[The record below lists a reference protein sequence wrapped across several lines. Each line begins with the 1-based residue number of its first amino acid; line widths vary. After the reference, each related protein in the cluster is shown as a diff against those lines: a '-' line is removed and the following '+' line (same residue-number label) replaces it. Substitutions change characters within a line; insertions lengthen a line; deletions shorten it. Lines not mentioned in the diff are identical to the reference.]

1 MKRLLVHVE
10 GQTEETF
17 VNKVLAPYL
26 YTHGFSRV
34 AARKV
39 GNPRLV
45 QRGGVQSWDSVRR
58 DILRHLKDDTAA
70 FGTTMFDF
78 YGLPKSWPGRTQ
90 TASLGPQQCAAEVET
105 AILADVERALGSA
118 TGPARFVPY
127 IVMHEFEGL
136 LFSDCDALA
145 EAVDRSLVA
154 ELRGI
159 RDAFPTPEHINDS
172 IETAPSKRLA
182 KLKRGY
188 QKVLAGE
195 RAMSR
200 MGLEIVIQE
209 CPGFARW
216 IQRLKQL

>member
-1 MKRLLVHVE
+1 
-10 GQTEETF
+10 
-17 VNKVLAPYL
+17 
-26 YTHGFSRV
+26 
-34 AARKV
+34 
-39 GNPRLV
+39 
-45 QRGGVQSWDSVRR
+45 
-58 DILRHLKDDTAA
+58 
-70 FGTTMFDF
+70 
-78 YGLPKSWPGRTQ
+78 
-90 TASLGPQQCAAEVET
+90 
-105 AILADVERALGSA
+105 
-118 TGPARFVPY
+118 
-127 IVMHEFEGL
+127 MHEFEGL

-145 EAVDRSLVA
+145 EAVDRNLVS

-200 MGLEIVIQE
+200 MGLEVVIQE